1 MRIALLTQ
9 DDGIFS
15 YQFIKP
21 FLEAISENEGYS
33 ITSVNLSRSTA
44 VGKKESNKEKFIR
57 VKNTFGWSFVISSA
71 WRYVTNKMFCRSVA
85 EAATQYNIP
94 TFEIVRSV
102 NTASFRERL
111 QSEKVDV
118 VVIVAGTEIIK
129 KQTLDTPPFGF
140 INCHSSLLPSDKGLM
155 PVFWSLLSERTGFT
169 WYKLNEGIDT
179 GSVLLQQKVER
190 QSSFVNQLIWTKK
203 QAASRLIEAI
213 EINAGNEKSVE
224 LEGYPDSYNKF
235 PTNADIQTL
244 KRKIRLV

>member
-33 ITSVNLSRSTA
+33 LTSINLSRSTA
-44 VGKKESNKEKFIR
+44 VGKKESNKEKLQRIL
-57 VKNTFGWSFVISSA
+57 NTFGWPFVLNTV
-71 WRYVTNKMFCRSVA
+71 WRFGINKVFRRSIAKVA
-85 EAATQYNIP
+85 SQYNIP
-94 TFEIVRSV
+94 VFKIIDGV

-111 QSEKVDV
+111 QSEHVDV
-118 VVIVAGTEIIK
+118 VVVVAGTEIIK
-129 KQTLDTPPFGF
+129 KHTLEIPPLGF

-179 GSVLLQQKVER
+179 GSVLLQQKVEQ

-213 EINAGNEKSVE
+213 EINSGKGDSVE
-224 LEGYPDSYNKF
+224 LEGYPDTYNKF
-235 PTNADIQTL
+235 PSKEDVKIL
-244 KRKIRLV
+244 KKKIKLV

>member
-1 MRIALLTQ
+1 MRVALLTQ

-21 FLEAISENEGYS
+21 FLEVISGNEGYS
-33 ITSVNLSRSTA
+33 LTSVNLSRSTA
-44 VGKKESNKEKFIR
+44 VGKKESYKEKLKR
-57 VKNTFGWSFVISSA
+57 VKNTFGWSFVISTV
-71 WRYVTNKMFCRSVA
+71 WRFSINKIFRLSVA
-85 EAATQYNIP
+85 KAASKYNIP
-94 TFEIVRSV
+94 TFKIVEGV
-102 NTASFRERL
+102 NTALFRERL
-111 QSEKVDV
+111 HSERVDV

-129 KQTLDTPPFGF
+129 KQTLETPPLGF

-155 PVFWSLLSERTGFT
+155 PVFWSLLSERTGFS

-213 EINAGNEKSVE
+213 EINAGNGKSLE

-235 PTNADIQTL
+235 PTKADIQAL
-244 KRKIRLV
+244 KKKIRLV